1 MFPIELNQ
9 GGNYLIIR
17 LCLARPGGE
26 RERWGGGEGW
36 KEERGDAGGREGGR
50 HEKNKK
56 KHRGKEERGLPGA
69 ANIFIM
75 TEQEAAAWKLKFK
88 GPTLFTI
95 HNTAV
100 FLTTHAFPSCT

>member
-1 MFPIELNQ
+1 M
-9 GGNYLIIR
+9 GRGR
-17 LCLARPGGE
+17 GME
-26 RERWGGGEGW
+26 RGEGRRW
-36 KEERGDAGGREGGR
+36 REGGR
-50 HEKNKK
+50 HEKNKKK

-75 TEQEAAAWKLKFK
+75 TGQEAAAWKLKFK